1 MFIEK
6 SERKKPRCWATA
18 ETNFNVVPRVHILMN
33 CMDALEQNDSREIYK
48 LEGFQIKQWAD
59 DSCLGSIPIPRGLG
73 Q

>member
-33 CMDALEQNDSREIYK
+33 CMDALE
-48 LEGFQIKQWAD
+48 
-59 DSCLGSIPIPRGLG
+59 
-73 Q
+73 